1 MTRRL
6 RDQVRR
12 RAGYRCEYCLVPE
25 AATAT
30 PAHVDHVR
38 PRQHGGRTVISNLAL
53 ACLHCNS
60 RKGPNLTGI
69 DPASGTVV
77 ALFNPR
83 EDRWWQHFRWNDAK
97 VIGLTQTG
105 RATVATLGF
114 NEPQNLVARQALA
127 EEGWFDDLT

>member
-1 MTRRL
+1 
-6 RDQVRR
+6 
-12 RAGYRCEYCLVPE
+12 
-25 AATAT
+25 
-30 PAHVDHVR
+30 
-38 PRQHGGRTVISNLAL
+38 
-53 ACLHCNS
+53 
-60 RKGPNLTGI
+60 
-69 DPASGTVV
+69 V